1 MSLRNVRI
9 DKTLV
14 IEEALQEH
22 LAVCLC
28 GMPGTGRKTA
38 VSILLEKHP
47 EVKPVFCS
55 VDELEDGSALERENG
70 SQPCWY
76 LIRKPEDSRYPET
89 NEGLWAFIRK
99 MKKEDRIFLAVD
111 GLMPKGFLEFVW
123 NGIMGEV
130 LPESFWFTE
139 SETYQYLKRCKST
152 LRYREVYYLTGGWA
166 GCIAMLV
173 RLQKQLR
180 DRWTAR
186 ELAQR
191 YEVRQYIRNQI
202 LSVLPEDELRLLRER
217 ASFPRLDEELVSLLW
232 EDPQR
237 EVEERLFT
245 RGAMVWVPDKN
256 CWHVQ
261 PALRMAMENY
271 ASSELCRRAIAW
283 YEEHGY
289 IREALECSW
298 NLQDRSVYRK
308 CLIRN
313 YDRIPFLHYVNIE
326 KEDDGPG
333 NVELFYLR
341 WMEAVIRQD
350 RGRLREMRKKAE
362 DLWEHVQ
369 NGGTDAEKQKEIL
382 LNISYT
388 DPEISTI
395 EWMELLEEQT
405 EPGRPVRI
413 YFMLGESVSYLSGI
427 RDLSELFAC
436 GRKERGAYRRLWEE
450 RVGAEN
456 QIPYRL
462 AEMEYDFQ
470 TDGTV
475 GHSKLHPDLLP
486 AAGGD
491 ASWQIRLGTMYLEYL
506 FADDSEMKNLVQ
518 TNIRELAADLEK
530 EEDPVCRWNAMA
542 LYYLAEARW
551 GEKEDLMKWIR
562 ETGGEIGNEG
572 GKTRFYLAAEVKI
585 SLYLGN
591 YAHAEE
597 LLKVLIPWFEA
608 GRNRRWLAESLFQ
621 RAIAEKA
628 RGETGQALKTMAE
641 SIAAANPFRYVR
653 IYCGYG
659 VKGLELLE
667 EYRDWLEKNK
677 SGPRQGKK
685 KYKYGNV
692 LRMPVE
698 DWLDYIVRKAGRRKK
713 YYLDLQEEQQNIYRV
728 EKLTVTELMVLQ
740 YMEKGFSNAEISRK
754 MNVKLPTVKS
764 HVYNI
769 YKKLGVTTRIQA
781 VQKAKESGIL

>member
-55 VDELEDGSALERENG
+55 VDEIEDGSALERENG

-76 LIRKPEDSRYPET
+76 LIRKPEDSRYPEI

-111 GLMPKGFLEFVW
+111 GLMPTGFLEFVW

-191 YEVRQYIRNQI
+191 YEVRQYIRNEI

-271 ASSELCRRAIAW
+271 ASPELCRRAIAW

-326 KEDDGPG
+326 KEDEGPG

-362 DLWEHVQ
+362 ALWEHVQ

-382 LNISYT
+382 LNIAYT

-628 RGETGQALKTMAE
+628 RGETGLALKTMAE

-653 IYCGYG
+653 
-659 VKGLELLE
+659 
-667 EYRDWLEKNK
+667 
-677 SGPRQGKK
+677 QGKK

-692 LRMPVE
+692 LRMPME

>member
-1 MSLRNVRI
+1 
-9 DKTLV
+9 
-14 IEEALQEH
+14 
-22 LAVCLC
+22 
-28 GMPGTGRKTA
+28 
-38 VSILLEKHP
+38 
-47 EVKPVFCS
+47 
-55 VDELEDGSALERENG
+55 
-70 SQPCWY
+70 
-76 LIRKPEDSRYPET
+76 
-89 NEGLWAFIRK
+89 
-99 MKKEDRIFLAVD
+99 
-111 GLMPKGFLEFVW
+111 
-123 NGIMGEV
+123 
-130 LPESFWFTE
+130 
-139 SETYQYLKRCKST
+139 
-152 LRYREVYYLTGGWA
+152 
-166 GCIAMLV
+166 
-173 RLQKQLR
+173 
-180 DRWTAR
+180 
-186 ELAQR
+186 
-191 YEVRQYIRNQI
+191 
-202 LSVLPEDELRLLRER
+202 
-217 ASFPRLDEELVSLLW
+217 
-232 EDPQR
+232 
-237 EVEERLFT
+237 
-245 RGAMVWVPDKN
+245 
-256 CWHVQ
+256 
-261 PALRMAMENY
+261 
-271 ASSELCRRAIAW
+271 
-283 YEEHGY
+283 
-289 IREALECSW
+289 
-298 NLQDRSVYRK
+298 
-308 CLIRN
+308 
-313 YDRIPFLHYVNIE
+313 
-326 KEDDGPG
+326 
-333 NVELFYLR
+333 
-341 WMEAVIRQD
+341 
-350 RGRLREMRKKAE
+350 MRKKAE

-382 LNISYT
+382 LNIAYT

-608 GRNRRWLAESLFQ
+608 GRNWRWLAESLFQ

-667 EYRDWLEKNK
+667 E
-677 SGPRQGKK
+677 
-685 KYKYGNV
+685 
-692 LRMPVE
+692 
-698 DWLDYIVRKAGRRKK
+698 
-713 YYLDLQEEQQNIYRV
+713 
-728 EKLTVTELMVLQ
+728 
-740 YMEKGFSNAEISRK
+740 
-754 MNVKLPTVKS
+754 
-764 HVYNI
+764 
-769 YKKLGVTTRIQA
+769 
-781 VQKAKESGIL
+781 

>member
-55 VDELEDGSALERENG
+55 VDEIEDGSALERENG

-76 LIRKPEDSRYPET
+76 LIRKPEESRYPET

-111 GLMPKGFLEFVW
+111 GLMPTGFLEFVW

-130 LPESFWFTE
+130 LPESFWFNE

-191 YEVRQYIRNQI
+191 YEVRQYIRK
-202 LSVLPEDELRLLRER
+202 
-217 ASFPRLDEELVSLLW
+217 
-232 EDPQR
+232 
-237 EVEERLFT
+237 EERLFT

-271 ASSELCRRAIAW
+271 ASPELCRRAIAW

-362 DLWEHVQ
+362 ALWEHVQ

-382 LNISYT
+382 LNIAYT

-692 LRMPVE
+692 LRMPME